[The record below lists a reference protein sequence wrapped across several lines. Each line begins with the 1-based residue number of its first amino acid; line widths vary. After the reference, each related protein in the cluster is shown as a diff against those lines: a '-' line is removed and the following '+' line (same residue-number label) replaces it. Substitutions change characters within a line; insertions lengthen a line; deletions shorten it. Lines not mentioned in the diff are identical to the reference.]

1 MGALNDVLY
10 NRGEGGLGRALV
22 SNDHISGMVFYS
34 DTLPTGFASDDRI
47 KKIMSL
53 SEAENLGILN
63 DHADETKATGG
74 KVVIGG
80 TWVTDEVTTIDID
93 DGVLGTFT
101 ATTTTPAHIVAGL
114 VAAINALTTAH
125 GYSATDV
132 GGTDVEITAPAK
144 LGLSINTGVGLL
156 TFATDSIAGT
166 GTETQFTSGVGSFK
180 AVMHYHISEY
190 FRMQPKGVLYTGIYA
205 EADGTTYTGVAI
217 QTVQDYAEG
226 TIRQMSIYN
235 QMSTL
240 ASGQVTASQTY
251 ATTNETNHKPLSV
264 ILHTDMTGLSLATLS
279 DFSTLS
285 SKRVSVNIA
294 EEPNWHY
301 PAYVNAKAY
310 VIGDKITFNGK
321 SFSARKATTG
331 NIPYDTDYWSETS
344 INLNAISGFTIGTLG
359 NLLGVVSFAKVH
371 QCIANPDRFNLT
383 SGLLLDGGA
392 FATGELYK
400 DVAVA
405 QLETLNN
412 QHYIFTRNHI
422 GLAGTYYNDSWTA
435 IAATSDYATIENN
448 RTIDKF
454 IRSDRTL
461 TLPLLASDI
470 YLNEDGTLTEDTIAT
485 YQNPSD
491 KVIRQMTRDGEISD
505 AEATIDPAQDVLGTS
520 KIVKSVLI
528 IPVGV
533 ARRIETN
540 IGYTVKL

>member
-1 MGALNDVLY
+1 MALNDVIY

-53 SEAENLGILN
+53 SEAENLGILD

-80 TWVTDEVTTIDID
+80 TWVAGEVATIDID
-93 DGVLGTFT
+93 DGVLGTFI
-101 ATTTTPAHIVAGL
+101 ATTTTPAHMVTGL
-114 VAAINALTTAH
+114 VAAINALTTVH

-156 TFATDSIAGT
+156 TFTTDSVAGT

-190 FRMQPKGVLYTGIYA
+190 FRMQPKGVVYVGIYA
-205 EADGTTYTGVAI
+205 AADGTTYTGVAI

-226 TIRQMSIYN
+226 TIRQMSVYN
-235 QMSTL
+235 QMTTL
-240 ASGQVTASQTY
+240 ASGQITASQTY

-264 ILHTDMTGLSLATLS
+264 ILHSDMTGLSLSTLS
-279 DFSTLS
+279 DISTLS
-285 SKRVSVNIA
+285 SKRVSVNISQ
-294 EEPNWHY
+294 EPNWNY
-301 PAYVNAKAY
+301 PAYVNTKAY

-359 NLLGVVSFAKVH
+359 NLLGVVSYAKVH

-405 QLETLNN
+405 QLETLND

-435 IAATSDYATIENN
+435 IASTSDYATIENN

-470 YLNEDGTLTEDTIAT
+470 YLNEDGTLTEDTIAV
-485 YQNPSD
+485 YKNPSD

-528 IPVGV
+528 IPVGI